1 MDKRFDVIS
10 VGNAVIDAFI
20 SIDQTTEHC
29 RFDQNASELCL
40 KYGEKIPVNDCQFL
54 LGGNACNVVVGLS
67 RLSLHTSFA
76 AELGDDYFAE
86 KIINDLKKEKVD
98 LTFLKQITGKKTSVS
113 IAINFKEDK
122 VIFTKHVLREHD
134 LVLDSAKTNWIF
146 LSSIGRKWQK
156 AYQNT
161 LNFVKSNNAKLAFN
175 PGSQQIKEG
184 MGSFNE
190 IVKAAEIIFVNKQEA
205 QHLISDENENEIK
218 NLFSKIKNLGAKIV
232 VITDATNGSFII
244 DKDGKMFEIGIF
256 PANVVQKT
264 GAGDAY
270 TSGFLGA
277 VILGL
282 PITEAMRW
290 GSVNAAGV
298 IQKTG
303 AQAGLLTREEIE
315 AKLKEEPEFQV
326 KEF

>member
-1 MDKRFDVIS
+1 MDKTFDIVG
-10 VGNAVIDAFI
+10 VGNAVIDAFL
-20 SIDQTTEHC
+20 SIDEATEHC
-29 RFDQNASELCL
+29 RFDQNTSELCL
-40 KYGEKIPVNDCQFL
+40 KYGEKIPVNDCRFL
-54 LGGNACNVVVGLS
+54 TGGNACNVVVGLS
-67 RLSLHTSFA
+67 RLGLKTSFA
-76 AELGDDYFAE
+76 VELGDDYFAE

-98 LTFLKQITGKKTSVS
+98 LTFLKQITGRETSIS

-122 VIFTKHVLREHD
+122 VIFTNHVLREHD
-134 LVLDSAKTNWIF
+134 LILDGAKTNWVF
-146 LSSIGRKWQK
+146 LSSIGKEWQK

-161 LNFVKSNNAKLAFN
+161 LDFVKNSSVKLVFN

-190 IVKAAEIIFVNKQEA
+190 IVKSSEIIFVNKQEA

-218 NLFSKIKNLGAKIV
+218 NLLLKVKNLGAKIV
-232 VITDATNGSFII
+232 IITDADNGSFVINENNKI
-244 DKDGKMFEIGIF
+244 SKIGIF

-277 VILGL
+277 MILGL
-282 PITEAMRW
+282 PVIEAMRW

-298 IQKTG
+298 IQKIG
-303 AQAGLLTREEIE
+303 AQTGLLTREEIE
-315 AKLKEEPEFQV
+315 AKLKEEPEFQAR
-326 KEF
+326 EI